1 MCLHLHDPSLT
12 LHLYLPRIPA
22 PCTNTRE
29 THGWAAGRPP
39 RSEARRAARPVQNPE
54 SMSLYRKY
62 LRIAGLVAGIVSPAF
77 AASLSAQGGGQ
88 ARRAVAAPSSDAA
101 AREALIE
108 PARSMLRHLVGRW
121 RVEIRFAGNFDGPP
135 DASGTRVVAPLFD
148 DLRLQWTEAL
158 DSSRTRSQGLLG
170 FDSRSGRFYSSTVD
184 SAGSGAEFLTG
195 TLSTLEPLVTFI
207 PIAPASGQK
216 ATESFTWT
224 MVDQDHFT
232 WAPLDRGWRAVLTR
246 EP

>member
-1 MCLHLHDPSLT
+1 
-12 LHLYLPRIPA
+12 
-22 PCTNTRE
+22 
-29 THGWAAGRPP
+29 
-39 RSEARRAARPVQNPE
+39 
-54 SMSLYRKY
+54 MSLYRKY

-88 ARRAVAAPSSDAA
+88 ARRAVVAPASDAA

-135 DASGTRVVAPLFD
+135 DAAGTRVVAALFD

-158 DSSRTRSQGLLG
+158 DSSRTRSQGVLG
-170 FDSRSGRFYSSTVD
+170 FDPRSGRFYSSTVD
-184 SAGSGAEFLTG
+184 SAGSGAEFLSG
-195 TLSTLEPLVTFI
+195 TLSTLEPLVTFT